1 MKTMKVQFMVEENAY
16 YNSDMPYKIVESYY
30 PDEYP
35 CRGYDIY
42 EVETDDIR
50 NIHIVN
56 HTNMTESINRATDEG
71 YERITRAEAYNK
83 ISLEKWRREYDQ
95 AMSGYAPTAIIP
107 YKIEG
112 LPEDERPLFQRIDK
126 DYGEI
131 VTYFTKNIPLYSDDG
146 IVFYQ
151 IIKN

>member
-1 MKTMKVQFMVEENAY
+1 MKHY
-16 YNSDMPYKIVESYY
+16 YIRY
-30 PDEYP
+30 PRNFANEFDLVWIEH
-35 CRGYDIY
+35 
-42 EVETDDIR
+42 TD
-50 NIHIVN
+50 
-56 HTNMTESINRATDEG
+56 TESINRATDEG
-71 YERITRAEAYNK
+71 YERITRTDAYNK

-107 YKIEG
+107 YRIEG